1 MGGVLLDLLSQAVD
15 VDHHGGVVPHG
26 VVPPDPL
33 VQGLLG
39 KDDVGVGQ
47 EEEEALI
54 LLVLQ
59 GHLCPVHEDPA
70 GVLLEQDAAQLELV
84 PVHAPGLL
92 QPVILGQVSLD
103 PGHQHTGGEGAW

>member
-1 MGGVLLDLLSQAVD
+1 MASYPQIRSYRVS
-15 VDHHGGVVPHG
+15 
-26 VVPPDPL
+26 
-33 VQGLLG
+33 LG

-47 EEEEALI
+47 EEAEEGI

-103 PGHQHTGGEGAW
+103 PGHQHTGGRRGLVM